1 MNDRR
6 ASSISTSSLAADDAA
21 LVEALRNGDDGAAEQ
36 FVRTH
41 AGRMR
46 AVARRMT
53 GNDAEADDVVQDA
66 FLSAFRAIDGFKGGS
81 QLGTWLHRI
90 TVNAALMKL
99 RSRRSRPEG
108 FLEELLPRFSEQG
121 YLTRSAGDWSR
132 TADELAQ
139 REETRQT
146 VLRLINELPAIYR
159 DVILLRDIE
168 ELDTAETA
176 SMLGIGEGAVKTR
189 LHRAR
194 LALRGLLELELDLT

>member
-1 MNDRR
+1 MGRELDER
-6 ASSISTSSLAADDAA
+6 S
-21 LVEALRNGDDGAAEQ
+21 LVERLRAGDEQAAEV
-36 FVRTH
+36 FVRTF

-46 AVARRMT
+46 AVARRLMG
-53 GNDAEADDVVQDA
+53 GNEAEADDVVQDA
-66 FLSAFRAIDGFKGGS
+66 FLSAFRAIERFKGDS

-99 RSRRSRPEG
+99 RTRRSRPEQH
-108 FLEELLPRFSEQG
+108 LEDLMPKFSDQG
-121 YLTRSAGDWSR
+121 YLAKPVNDWSE
-132 TADELAQ
+132 TADRVAE

-146 VLRLINELPAIYR
+146 VLRLINELPATYR

-176 SMLGIGEGAVKTR
+176 RMLEISEGAVKTR

-194 LALRGLLELELDLT
+194 LALRELLEQRFS